1 MSTTEL
7 QASPAAPA
15 GGFLNP
21 ASMLAAPGANAL
33 AAVTSNEKVVET
45 LASIF
50 IAKQFPRD
58 LAMVT
63 ANMAAATRRVS
74 LAQKA
79 VYTYPRGGTSVEGP
93 SVHLADALL
102 GAWGNAES
110 GWTELSRHK
119 DPKKGCMVSECV
131 AYAFDKETN
140 SKHSIAFTVPHWRDT
155 KKGGYPLTDE
165 RDIYELCA
173 NMAARRRRAAIL
185 RVLPAWLV
193 EEALENCNN
202 TLRNADGNVPLP
214 DLLRRMEAKFSAL
227 GVTKAML
234 EAKLGHNLEATT
246 RNELVT
252 LGKHYN
258 AIEGG
263 HARVDELFE
272 PEAKPAPMT
281 ASKPAPLPRKRQN
294 PVLEVPEPQ
303 QQQVPVQ
310 DETPSEYS
318 PEEEAVTHPA
328 PQADDYDA
336 SEVLPWLEATATEAD
351 EVALELLS
359 KNLAKKKRRIADVV
373 LWARRNNMK
382 APDLSAPRAELAKF
396 ARWLLNQPDLVR
408 SVSDEFG
415 VEF

>member
-1 MSTTEL
+1 MNDNENALVAT
-7 QASPAAPA
+7 PAAPSM
-15 GGFLNP
+15 NP
-21 ASMLAAPGANAL
+21 LAMMAPGGAGAL

-50 IAKQFPRD
+50 IAKNFPRD
-58 LAMVT
+58 LAQVT
-63 ANMAAATRRVS
+63 ANMTAATSRVS

-140 SKHSIAFTVPHWRDT
+140 AKHSIAFSVPHWRDT
-155 KKGGYPLTDE
+155 KKGGYPITDE

-193 EEALENCNN
+193 EEALENCNE
-202 TLRNADGNVPLP
+202 TLRKADGNKTVA
-214 DLLRRMEAKFSAL
+214 DLIRRMEAKFMTI
-227 GVTKAML
+227 GVTKAQL

-263 HARVDELFE
+263 HARVDEIFE
-272 PEAKPAPMT
+272 PEAKPAPM
-281 ASKPAPLPRKRQN
+281 AAAKPAPMPRKRQT
-294 PVLEVPEPQ
+294 PAEVEPQ
-303 QQQVPVQ
+303 QAPVQ
-310 DETPSEYS
+310 EAP
-318 PEEEAVTHPA
+318 PEEEYPEEEESLITHPA
-328 PQADDYDA
+328 APAQDSYDA
-336 SEVLPWLEATATEAD
+336 SETLPGLEATASEAD
-351 EVALELLS
+351 ELALDLLS

-373 LWARRNNMK
+373 LWARRNK
-382 APDLSAPRAELAKF
+382 IQAPDLSAPRSELAKF
-396 ARWLLNQPDLVR
+396 CRWILNQPQLIQ
-408 SVSDEFG
+408 SISEEFG
-415 VEF
+415 IDLD

>member
-1 MSTTEL
+1 M
-7 QASPAAPA
+7 
-15 GGFLNP
+15 
-21 ASMLAAPGANAL
+21 
-33 AAVTSNEKVVET
+33 
-45 LASIF
+45 
-50 IAKQFPRD
+50 
-58 LAMVT
+58 
-63 ANMAAATRRVS
+63 
-74 LAQKA
+74 
-79 VYTYPRGGTSVEGP
+79 EGP

-202 TLRNADGNVPLP
+202 TLRNADGNTPLP

-272 PEAKPAPMT
+272 PEAKPAVMAAT
-281 ASKPAPLPRKRQN
+281 KPAPAPRKRQA
-294 PVLEVPEPQ
+294 PVKEQAPAPQPQ
-303 QQQVPVQ
+303 Q
-310 DETPSEYS
+310 DEPPADYY
-318 PEEEAVTHPA
+318 PEEEEGAVTHPA

-336 SEVLPWLEATATEAD
+336 SEVLPGLEATASEAD

-359 KNLAKKKRRIADVV
+359 KSLAKNKRRIADVV
-373 LWARRNNMK
+373 LWARRNSIK
-382 APDLSAPRAELAKF
+382 APELSAPRAELARF
-396 ARWLLNQPDLVR
+396 ARWLLNQPDLVQTIA
-408 SVSDEFG
+408 DEFG
-415 VEF
+415 VEL

>member
-1 MSTTEL
+1 MLS
-7 QASPAAPA
+7 QP
-15 GGFLNP
+15 GG
-21 ASMLAAPGANAL
+21 GAL

-50 IAKQFPRD
+50 IAKNFPRD
-58 LAMVT
+58 LAAVT
-63 ANMAAATRRVS
+63 ANMTAATSRVS

-110 GWTELSRHK
+110 GWQEISRHK

-140 SKHSIAFTVPHWRDT
+140 SKHAISFSVPHWRDT
-155 KKGGYPLTDE
+155 RSGGYALTDE

-193 EEALENCNN
+193 EEALENCNE
-202 TLRNADGNVPLP
+202 TLRKADGNKPLP
-214 DLLRRMEAKFSAL
+214 DLIRRMEAKFAGL
-227 GVTKAML
+227 GVTRSQL

-258 AIEGG
+258 ALEGG
-263 HARVDELFE
+263 HARVTELFDAE
-272 PEAKPAPMT
+272 PKSTPMAAAKPAP
-281 ASKPAPLPRKRQN
+281 APVKLPKSKEPVTVPAA
-294 PVLEVPEPQ
+294 EPEM
-303 QQQVPVQ
+303 
-310 DETPSEYS
+310 Y
-318 PEEEAVTHPA
+318 PEEEGETVKEPA
-328 PQADDYDA
+328 EIEPDDLFAGD
-336 SEVLPWLEATATEAD
+336 EIPGLEPD
-351 EVALELLS
+351 EETRAGAALERL
-359 KNLAKKKRRIADVV
+359 KKELAKIKRRTADVII
-373 LWARRNNMK
+373 WARKRGVN
-382 APDLSAPRAELAKF
+382 APDLGAPSKELAKF
-396 ARWLLNQPDLVR
+396 ALWLTQQKNLREELNA
-408 SVSDEFG
+408 EFG
-415 VEF
+415 IAL

>member
-1 MSTTEL
+1 MSENAL
-7 QASPAAPA
+7 QAVPAAAQGMNPLA
-15 GGFLNP
+15 MMANGGN
-21 ASMLAAPGANAL
+21 GAL

-63 ANMAAATRRVS
+63 ANMTAATRRVS

-79 VYTYPRGGTSVEGP
+79 VYTYPRGGSSVEGP

-110 GWTELSRHK
+110 GWTELNRHK

-193 EEALENCNN
+193 EEALENCNE
-202 TLRNADGNVPLP
+202 TLRNADGNKPLP
-214 DLLRRMEAKFSAL
+214 DLIRRMEAKFSGL
-227 GVTKAML
+227 GVSKAQL
-234 EAKLGHNLEATT
+234 EAKLGHKLEATT

-263 HARVDELFE
+263 HARADELFE
-272 PEAKPAPMT
+272 PEAKAAPL
-281 ASKPAPLPRKRQN
+281 AAAKPAPAPRK
-294 PVLEVPEPQ
+294 Q
-303 QQQVPVQ
+303 QAPVQ
-310 DETPSEYS
+310 EAPAPAPQDEPPADYY
-318 PEEEAVTHPA
+318 PEEEESESTVPA
-328 PQADDYDA
+328 PQMEDGYMASDA
-336 SEVLPWLEATATEAD
+336 LPGLEASAAEAD
-351 EVALELLS
+351 EVALNLLS
-359 KNLAKKKRRIADVV
+359 KELAKKKRRIADVV
-373 LWARRNNMK
+373 LWARHRNVH
-382 APDLSAPRAELAKF
+382 APDLSAPRAELARF
-396 ARWLLNQPDLVR
+396 CGWLLNQPAIVQSLAE
-408 SVSDEFG
+408 EFG
-415 VEF
+415 LDIG

>member
-1 MSTTEL
+1 MSENAL
-7 QASPAAPA
+7 QAVPAAVQGMNPLA
-15 GGFLNP
+15 MMANGGN
-21 ASMLAAPGANAL
+21 GAL

-63 ANMAAATRRVS
+63 ANMTAATRRVS

-110 GWTELSRHK
+110 GWTELNRHK

-202 TLRNADGNVPLP
+202 TLRNADGNVPMP
-214 DLLRRMEAKFSAL
+214 DLIRRMEAKFSGL
-227 GVTKAML
+227 GVSKAQL

-272 PEAKPAPMT
+272 PEAKPAPM
-281 ASKPAPLPRKRQN
+281 AAAKPAPAPRKRQT
-294 PVLEVPEPQ
+294 
-303 QQQVPVQ
+303 PVQ
-310 DETPSEYS
+310 EEPAAQDEPPADYY
-318 PEEEAVTHPA
+318 PEEEEAEVTHPA
-328 PQADDYDA
+328 PTEDGYNTTDA
-336 SEVLPWLEATATEAD
+336 LPGLEASAAEAD
-351 EVALELLS
+351 EVALNLLS
-359 KNLAKKKRRIADVV
+359 KELAKKKRRIADVV
-373 LWARRNNMK
+373 LWARRNK
-382 APDLSAPRAELAKF
+382 VQAPDLSAPRSELARF
-396 ARWLLNQPDLVR
+396 CGWLLNQPSLVQTIAE
-408 SVSDEFG
+408 EFG
-415 VEF
+415 LEIG

>member
-1 MSTTEL
+1 MNTTRTNAL
-7 QASPAAPA
+7 QASPAAAPSV
-15 GGFLNP
+15 NP
-21 ASMLAAPGANAL
+21 LSMLSQPGGGAL

-50 IAKQFPRD
+50 IAKNFPRD
-58 LAMVT
+58 LAAVT
-63 ANMAAATRRVS
+63 ANMTAATSRVS

-110 GWTELSRHK
+110 GWQEISRHK

-140 SKHSIAFTVPHWRDT
+140 SKHAISFSVPHWRDT
-155 KKGGYPLTDE
+155 RSGGYALTDE

-193 EEALENCNN
+193 EEALENCNE
-202 TLRNADGNVPLP
+202 TLRKADGNKPLP
-214 DLLRRMEAKFSAL
+214 DLIRRMEAKFAGL
-227 GVTKAML
+227 GVTRAQL

-258 AIEGG
+258 ALEGG
-263 HARVDELFE
+263 HARVSELFDAE
-272 PEAKPAPMT
+272 PKAAPMTAAKPAP
-281 ASKPAPLPRKRQN
+281 APVKLPKSKE
-294 PVLEVPEPQ
+294 PVTVPEAEP
-303 QQQVPVQ
+303 
-310 DETPSEYS
+310 EMY
-318 PEEEAVTHPA
+318 PEEEGETVKEPA
-328 PQADDYDA
+328 EIEPDDLFAGD
-336 SEVLPWLEATATEAD
+336 EIPGLEPD
-351 EVALELLS
+351 EETRAGVALERLKKELS
-359 KNLAKKKRRIADVV
+359 KIKRRTADVII
-373 LWARRNNMK
+373 WARKRGVN
-382 APDLSAPRAELAKF
+382 APDLCAPSNELAKF
-396 ARWLLNQPDLVR
+396 ALWLTQQKNLREELNE
-408 SVSDEFG
+408 EFG
-415 VEF
+415 IAL

>member
-1 MSTTEL
+1 MTEL
-7 QASPAAPA
+7 VTSPAMPPVETQTPA
-15 GGFLNP
+15 AVGINPLAMMAQGG
-21 ASMLAAPGANAL
+21 NAL

-50 IAKQFPRD
+50 IAKNFPRN
-58 LAMVT
+58 LAQVT
-63 ANMAAATRRVS
+63 ANMTAATSRVS

-110 GWTELSRHK
+110 GWTEVNRHK

-140 SKHSIAFTVPHWRDT
+140 NKHNIAFSVPHWRDT

-202 TLRNADGNVPLP
+202 TLRTADGNVPMA
-214 DLLRRMEAKFSAL
+214 DRIRRMEAKFAAI
-227 GVTKAML
+227 GITKAQL
-234 EAKLGHNLEATT
+234 EAKLGHKLEATT
-246 RNELVT
+246 INELVT
-252 LGKHYN
+252 LGKHFN

-272 PEAKPAPMT
+272 PEAKPVLMA
-281 ASKPAPLPRKRQN
+281 ASKPAPMPRKRQT
-294 PVLEVPEPQ
+294 
-303 QQQVPVQ
+303 PVQ
-310 DETPSEYS
+310 ESETEQDTP
-318 PEEEAVTHPA
+318 PEEVYTEEESVEAAAAEQTDDFFGGDNLPGLETA
-328 PQADDYDA
+328 AAEADDK
-336 SEVLPWLEATATEAD
+336 
-351 EVALELLS
+351 ALEKLS
-359 KNLAKKKRRIADVV
+359 KALAPKKRRMADVV
-373 LWARRNNMK
+373 LWARRNKML
-382 APDLSAPRAELAKF
+382 APDLSAPRAELARF
-396 ARWLLNQPDLVR
+396 ARWLLTQPGMTQALT
-408 SVSDEFG
+408 DEFG
-415 VEF
+415 IEL

>member
-1 MSTTEL
+1 MSENAL
-7 QASPAAPA
+7 QAVPAAAQGMNPLA
-15 GGFLNP
+15 MMANGGN
-21 ASMLAAPGANAL
+21 GAL

-58 LAMVT
+58 LAHVT
-63 ANMAAATRRVS
+63 ANMTAATRRVS

-110 GWTELSRHK
+110 GWTELNRHK

-214 DLLRRMEAKFSAL
+214 DLIRRMEAKFSGL
-227 GVTKAML
+227 GVTKAQL

-272 PEAKPAPMT
+272 PEAKPAPM
-281 ASKPAPLPRKRQN
+281 AAAKPAPAPSKRQT
-294 PVLEVPEPQ
+294 
-303 QQQVPVQ
+303 PVQ
-310 DETPSEYS
+310 EEPSAQDEDGYNT
-318 PEEEAVTHPA
+318 T
-328 PQADDYDA
+328 DA
-336 SEVLPWLEATATEAD
+336 LPGLEASAAEAD
-351 EVALELLS
+351 EVALNLLS
-359 KNLAKKKRRIADVV
+359 KELAKKKRRIADVV
-373 LWARRNNMK
+373 LWARRNK
-382 APDLSAPRAELAKF
+382 VQAPDLSAPRSELARF
-396 ARWLLNQPDLVR
+396 CGWLLNQPDLVQTIAE
-408 SVSDEFG
+408 EFG
-415 VEF
+415 LEIG

>member
-1 MSTTEL
+1 MDTNNAL
-7 QASPAAPA
+7 MASPAGVPA
-15 GGFLNP
+15 MNP
-21 ASMLAAPGANAL
+21 TSMLASPGSNAL

-110 GWTELSRHK
+110 GWTEVNRHK

-140 SKHSIAFTVPHWRDT
+140 SRHSIAFTVPHWRDT

-227 GVTKAML
+227 GVTKGML

-258 AIEGG
+258 ALEGG

-281 ASKPAPLPRKRQN
+281 ASKPAPMPRKRQT
-294 PVLEVPEPQ
+294 PVQEVPEPQ
-303 QQQVPVQ
+303 QRQAPVQ
-310 DETPSEYS
+310 DDPPADYY
-318 PEEEAVTHPA
+318 PEEEEASVTHPEPEPA
-328 PQADDYDA
+328 YDE
-336 SEVLPWLEATATEAD
+336 SDTLPGLEKTATEAD
-351 EVALELLS
+351 DVALELMS
-359 KNLAKKKRRIADVV
+359 RNLAKKKRRIADVV
-373 LWARRNNMK
+373 LWARRNNIK

-396 ARWLLNQPDLVR
+396 SRWLLNQPELVQQI
-408 SVSDEFG
+408 SDEFG
-415 VEF
+415 IEF

>member
-1 MSTTEL
+1 MDMNNAL
-7 QASPAAPA
+7 MASPAAPA

-33 AAVTSNEKVVET
+33 AAVTSNEKVVEA

-63 ANMAAATRRVS
+63 ANMAAATRRIS

-202 TLRNADGNVPLP
+202 TLRNADGNTPLP

-272 PEAKPAPMT
+272 PEAKPAVMAAT
-281 ASKPAPLPRKRQN
+281 KPAPAPRKRQA
-294 PVLEVPEPQ
+294 PVKEQAPAPQPQ
-303 QQQVPVQ
+303 Q
-310 DETPSEYS
+310 DEPPADYY
-318 PEEEAVTHPA
+318 PEEEEAITHPA

-336 SEVLPWLEATATEAD
+336 SEVLPGLEATATEAD

-359 KNLAKKKRRIADVV
+359 KNLAKNKRRIADVV
-373 LWARRNNMK
+373 LWARRNSIK

-396 ARWLLNQPDLVR
+396 ARWLLNQPDLVQ
-408 SVSDEFG
+408 SIADEFG

>member
-1 MSTTEL
+1 MSENAL
-7 QASPAAPA
+7 QAVPAAPQGMNPLA
-15 GGFLNP
+15 MMSQGGN
-21 ASMLAAPGANAL
+21 GAL

-63 ANMAAATRRVS
+63 ANMTAATSRVS

-79 VYTYPRGGTSVEGP
+79 VYTYPRGGSSVEGP

-110 GWTELSRHK
+110 GWTELNRHK

-193 EEALENCNN
+193 EEALENCNE
-202 TLRNADGNVPLP
+202 TLRNADGNKPLP
-214 DLLRRMEAKFSAL
+214 DLIRRMEAKFSGL
-227 GVTKAML
+227 GVSKAQL
-234 EAKLGHNLEATT
+234 EAKLGHKLEATT

-263 HARVDELFE
+263 HARADELFE
-272 PEAKPAPMT
+272 PEAKAAPM
-281 ASKPAPLPRKRQN
+281 AAAKPAPAPRKRQS
-294 PVLEVPEPQ
+294 PEPEA
-303 QQQVPVQ
+303 PAAQ
-310 DETPSEYS
+310 DEPPADYY
-318 PEEEAVTHPA
+318 PEEEEAEVTPPA
-328 PQADDYDA
+328 PQEDGYKTTEA
-336 SEVLPWLEATATEAD
+336 LPGLETTLAEAD
-351 EVALELLS
+351 EIALELLS
-359 KNLAKKKRRIADVV
+359 KNLAKHKRRLADVV
-373 LWARRNNMK
+373 LWARRNNIQ
-382 APDLSAPRAELAKF
+382 APDLSAPRSELARF
-396 ARWLLNQPDLVR
+396 CGWLLNQPAIVQSLAE
-408 SVSDEFG
+408 EFG
-415 VEF
+415 LEIG